1 MLRALPNSGASM
13 KRVFLWITS
22 LSVIVIGAITLLWEH
37 NIPPQLLKPVTPE
50 PVNEAEK
57 RTVPA
62 IAYPLPAHAD
72 ATSALP
78 ELDQSDDSFWTELTT
93 VQRSL
98 GQIMRA
104 ERMVRNI
111 VVTVDNLPR
120 EEVSERMRPVKPVP
134 GAFQTVTQA
143 QQISIS
149 ASNAKRYNTYV
160 RTFESIDPDRL
171 VAIYLQFYPLF
182 QKAYQE
188 LGYPTQYFNDRLVN
202 VIDHLLAAPEPDA
215 KIDLV
220 QPRVLYEFADREL
233 QQASAGH
240 KLMMRIGPENAKR
253 VKTQLEK
260 VRTRVIAASKQVRS
274 SPEGR

>member
-1 MLRALPNSGASM
+1 M
-13 KRVFLWITS
+13 KRVFLWIIS
-22 LSVIVIGAITLLWEH
+22 LSIIAIGAIALLWEQ
-37 NIPPQLLKPVTPE
+37 NIPPQLLESVTSE
-50 PVNEAEK
+50 PVSEPEK
-57 RTVPA
+57 RTGPA
-62 IAYPLPAHAD
+62 IAYPLPVPAAP
-72 ATSALP
+72 AVTLP
-78 ELDQSDDSFWTELTT
+78 ELDQSDDSFWTEVLTL
-93 VQRSL
+93 QQSL

-104 ERMVRNI
+104 ERIVRNI

-120 EEVSERMRPVKPVP
+120 EEVSERMRPIKPVP
-134 GAFQTVTQA
+134 GAFQTATQG
-143 QQISIS
+143 QQLSIS
-149 ASNAKRYNTYV
+149 ANNERRYHSYLRALET
-160 RTFESIDPDRL
+160 IDPDRL

-215 KIDLV
+215 RISVV

-240 KLMMRIGPENAKR
+240 KLMMRMGPENAKR

-260 VRTRVIAASKQVRS
+260 VRTRLIAVSKQAGS
-274 SPEGR
+274 SPEVR